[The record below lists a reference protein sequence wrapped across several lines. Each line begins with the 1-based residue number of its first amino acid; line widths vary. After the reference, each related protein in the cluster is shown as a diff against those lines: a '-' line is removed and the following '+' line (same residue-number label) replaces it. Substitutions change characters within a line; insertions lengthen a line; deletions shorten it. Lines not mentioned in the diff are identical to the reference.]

1 MIMIDR
7 CPPFQQKVLS
17 EEHKI
22 PRGAVSTYR
31 RLAAQAGRPKGARAA
46 GNALAKNPFPIII
59 PCHRVIR
66 TDGSI
71 GGYQGGVEMKRALL
85 EMEGIAFDAK
95 GRAVVKGFF

>member
-1 MIMIDR
+1 
-7 CPPFQQKVLS
+7 
-17 EEHKI
+17 
-22 PRGAVSTYR
+22 
-31 RLAAQAGRPKGARAA
+31 
-46 GNALAKNPFPIII
+46 LAKNPFPIII

-95 GRAVVKGFF
+95 GRAVVKGFFEAR